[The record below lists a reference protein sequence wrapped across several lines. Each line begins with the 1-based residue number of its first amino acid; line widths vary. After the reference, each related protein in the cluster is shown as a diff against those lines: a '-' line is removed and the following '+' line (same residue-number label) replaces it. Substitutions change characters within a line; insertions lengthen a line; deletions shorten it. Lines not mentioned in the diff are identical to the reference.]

1 MASLQASDIAD
12 LITTT
17 QKDLGRMKWTDISY
31 SLQEHVA
38 LPMILQKEK
47 VSYQSGQGLQWNVQ
61 TATSGAAKDT
71 GLYAVDQVNVT
82 DVMQTATA
90 PWRHMTTNYALERR
104 EIAMN
109 RTPAQIVDLVK
120 IRRHDAMS
128 SLATHM
134 EERFWSQPT
143 ANETDRLYGIPYWIT
158 RDSPTAVGGFLGGDP
173 TYTAEGVGAGGL
185 TSQGVNG
192 FPNWQNW
199 SASYTNVTS
208 VDLIRAWRKASTFTN
223 FKAPSPYAQYEG
235 PSNYGYYTNYSVI
248 GPLEEVL
255 EAQNEN
261 LGNDLASKDGQVMF
275 RRTPVQWV
283 PQLEGATGNP
293 VYGINWSSLRPAF
306 LAGEY
311 LREEGPAK
319 ASNQHTVF
327 LTHVD
332 MTMNLLCYN
341 RRSNFLLSS
350 GADVT

>member
-47 VSYQSGQGLQWNVQ
+47 VSYQSGNSLQWNVQ
-61 TATSGAAKDT
+61 TGTSGAAKDT
-71 GLYAVDQVNVT
+71 GLYAVDNVNVS

-90 PWRHMTTNYALERR
+90 PWRHMTTNYAIERR

-120 IRRHDAMS
+120 VRRHDAMS

-134 EERFWSQPT
+134 EQRFWNQPST
-143 ANETDRLYGIPYWIT
+143 TQSDRLYGIPYWVT
-158 RDSPTAVGGFLGGDP
+158 YGSGSASGDFVGGDP
-173 TYTAEGVGAGGL
+173 TYTAEGTGAGGL
-185 TSQGVNG
+185 ASSTYS
-192 FPNWQNW
+192 NWQNW
-199 SASYTNVTS
+199 VSTYASVS
-208 VDLIRAWRKASTFTN
+208 SDDLVRRWRKAATFTN
-223 FKAPSPYAQYEG
+223 FKPPSPHPDYMGG
-235 PSNYGYYTNYSVI
+235 PGNYGFYTNYNVI
-248 GPLEEVL
+248 GPLEEIL

-261 LGNDLASKDGQVMF
+261 LGNDVASKDGQLLF
-275 RRTPVQWV
+275 RRTPVMWV
-283 PQLEGATGNP
+283 PQLENATGNP
-293 VYGINWSSLRPAF
+293 VYGINWASLRPAF

-332 MTMNLLCYN
+332 MTMNLICYN
-341 RRSNFLLSS
+341 RRANFLLATGS
-350 GADVT
+350 DVT